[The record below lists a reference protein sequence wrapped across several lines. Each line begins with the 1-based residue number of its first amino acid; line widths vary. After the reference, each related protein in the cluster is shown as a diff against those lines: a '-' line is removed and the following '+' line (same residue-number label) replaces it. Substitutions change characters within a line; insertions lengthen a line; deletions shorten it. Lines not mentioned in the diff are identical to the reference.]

1 METWICSVTPQR
13 LAVKDVPCHLRDSQ
27 PNHCATADPAHAAVC
42 GGSIFILPPVCVQD
56 ILKGYQPI

>member
-1 METWICSVTPQR
+1 METWICSVIPQR

-27 PNHCATADPAHAAVC
+27 PNHCATAAPAHAAVC